1 MSSFDLASLAKQ
13 TNDHLNTYIK
23 LADQKASILLTGQFA
38 FLGLAATV
46 VVDILSETTTEFH
59 ILAGLGT
66 VCGLGGMLFAGLVI
80 FPRTPKA
87 KEGYIFW
94 EHILEHDSREQF
106 QDQFSELNESEIL
119 DELVKENYSLAKVA
133 QQKYRHLRIALVAT
147 AGMILFATI
156 FPRAVYLT

>member
-1 MSSFDLASLAKQ
+1 MNSFDLASLAKQ

-46 VVDILSETTTEFH
+46 IVNILSETTTEFH
-59 ILAGLGT
+59 LLAGLGT
-66 VCGLGGMLFAGLVI
+66 ACGLGGMLFAGSVI

-94 EHILEHDSREQF
+94 EHILEYDSSKEFR
-106 QDQFSELNESEIL
+106 DQFSELDESETL

-133 QQKYRHLRIALVAT
+133 HRKYSHLRISLVST
-147 AGMILFATI
+147 AGMIIFAVI
-156 FPRAVYLT
+156 SSVIYLT